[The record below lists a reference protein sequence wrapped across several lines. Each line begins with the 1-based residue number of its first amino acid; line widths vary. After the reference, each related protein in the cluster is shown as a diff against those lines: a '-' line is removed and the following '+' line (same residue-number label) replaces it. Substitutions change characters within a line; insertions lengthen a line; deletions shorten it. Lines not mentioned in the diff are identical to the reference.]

1 MNKKP
6 ELSSNALLFVKQLN
20 KYPRLF
26 NETPVH
32 MFQPSVRWPM
42 FHGIV
47 KKPFVIYVCK
57 PGLIGI
63 PFHIERSEPLALGY
77 LHFLHT
83 SSLHVGYVFEVD
95 FSDKQVYNTHYFLAH
110 KKEVDFKNSKIKPEV
125 PLTNQDIT
133 VYSYAEDM
141 VLAIRKAF
149 VFPITKP

>member
-1 MNKKP
+1 MTKKL
-6 ELSSNALLFVKQLN
+6 ELSSTALLFVKHLN
-20 KYPRLF
+20 KHPRLF

-47 KKPFVIYVCK
+47 KKPFVVYVCR
-57 PGLIGI
+57 PGLTGI

-83 SSLHVGYVFEVD
+83 SSLHVGYIFEVD
-95 FSDKQVYNTHYFLAH
+95 FADVQVYNTHYFLAH
-110 KKEVDFKNSKIKPEV
+110 KKGVELTNKIKPEV

-133 VYSYAEDM
+133 VYSYAEDLI
-141 VLAIRKAF
+141 LAIRKEF